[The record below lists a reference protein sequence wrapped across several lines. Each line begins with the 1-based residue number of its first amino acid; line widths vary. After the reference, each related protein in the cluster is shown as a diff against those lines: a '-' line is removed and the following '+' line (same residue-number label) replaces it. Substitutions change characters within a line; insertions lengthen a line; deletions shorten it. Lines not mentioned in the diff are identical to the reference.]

1 MRLSMPLFCASKS
14 QAQGVQRGS
23 YGRDQIGYCKK
34 KVAEGAPLPNGR
46 KVSEPSSY
54 QEANDR
60 AERKRLLAMDE
71 AFCASVTAA
80 IKRGQEKEPNVQA
93 PPE

>member
-1 MRLSMPLFCASKS
+1 MQLFILAEHQC
-14 QAQGVQRGS
+14 VQLGEH
-23 YGRDQIGYCKK
+23 GRDQIGYSKIE
-34 KVAEGAPLPNGR
+34 VAEGAPLPSGR

>member
-1 MRLSMPLFCASKS
+1 
-14 QAQGVQRGS
+14 
-23 YGRDQIGYCKK
+23 
-34 KVAEGAPLPNGR
+34 LPSGR

-93 PPE
+93 LPE

>member
-1 MRLSMPLFCASKS
+1 
-14 QAQGVQRGS
+14 
-23 YGRDQIGYCKK
+23 
-34 KVAEGAPLPNGR
+34 LPSGR

-60 AERKRLLAMDE
+60 AERKRSLAMDE

-80 IKRGQEKEPNVQA
+80 IKLGQEKETYVQA
-93 PPE
+93 LPE